1 MDGPLLDFF
10 RAARGA
16 GLRISPAESIDA
28 TRAAQVVG
36 FADRAV
42 LRDTL
47 SLVMA
52 KTVEEKR
59 AFAEVFDL
67 FFRRGDFGGAAQD
80 EATPGDGPPRGDAA
94 GEGQGGE
101 GQGGEGQGG
110 EGQGGE
116 GQGQGPGGSALARM
130 LLAGDQAGLAA
141 AVERAAQ
148 DAGLSN
154 IALFT
159 QVNLFTRR
167 ILDRMGLQALE
178 REIARTGDDRLRQGR
193 DRLRDQVRDF
203 VEQNLALFAR
213 GENEAFRERML
224 QQTRLSAIDRR
235 DYERMRVL
243 VRAMA
248 RRLATQYGRNRKR
261 DRRGVLDVRRT
272 LRRNM
277 GWDAIPF
284 HVVWKQERIQKPK
297 LVVLCDVSG
306 SVAAIAQFLLLFLY
320 SLNEAL
326 SGLRSFAFSG
336 NLVDVSDVLERL
348 PIEQAV
354 PEVMARAGFGS
365 SNYGMALQD
374 FEREHMRLLD
384 SQTTVI
390 VLGDGR
396 GNRTDPQAEVL
407 ARMANRAKQVV
418 WLNPEMRTLWGTGDS
433 DMPRYAPHCRVVAV
447 CNTLQHLERVVG
459 ELLRDGG

>member
-1 MDGPLLDFF
+1 MASASMEGPLLDFF
-10 RAARGA
+10 RAARSA

-36 FADRAV
+36 FADRER
-42 LRDTL
+42 LKDTL
-47 SLVMA
+47 AIVMA

-59 AFAEVFDL
+59 EFGAVFDL
-67 FFRRGDFGGAAQD
+67 FFKRGDFSATTPE
-80 EATPGDGPPRGDAA
+80 EAEAESPPPGEAPQS
-94 GEGQGGE
+94 GEGEGGGGGG
-101 GQGGEGQGG
+101 GQ
-110 EGQGGE
+110 
-116 GQGQGPGGSALARM
+116 LARM
-130 LLAGDQAGLAA
+130 LLGGDQAALAA
-141 AVERAAQ
+141 AVEQAAAE
-148 DAGLSN
+148 AGLSN

-167 ILDRMGLQALE
+167 ILERMGLQALE
-178 REIARTGDDRLRQGR
+178 RAIAAAPDAERTGRLRQGR
-193 DRLRDQVRDF
+193 ERLREQVKEF
-203 VEQNLALFAR
+203 VEQNLALYAR
-213 GENEAFRERML
+213 GETEAFRERML
-224 QQTRLSAIDRR
+224 TQTRLSAIDRR
-235 DYERMRVL
+235 DHERMRLL

-277 GWDAIPF
+277 GWDGIPF
-284 HVVWKQERIQKPK
+284 LTIWKQERIQKPK

-326 SGLRSFAFSG
+326 SDLHAFAFSG
-336 NLVDVSDVLERL
+336 NLVDVSETLERN
-348 PIEQAV
+348 PIETAI

-365 SNYGMALQD
+365 SNYGMALAD
-374 FEREHMRLLD
+374 FENAHMRLLD
-384 SQTTVI
+384 SHTTVI

-396 GNRTDPQAEVL
+396 GNRTDPRVDIL
-407 ARMANRAKQVV
+407 TRMADRAKQIV
-418 WLNPEMRTLWGTGDS
+418 WLNPEYRTLWGTGDS
-433 DMPRYAPHCRVVAV
+433 DMLRYAPHCRVTAV
-447 CNTLQHLERVVG
+447 CNTLQHLERVIG

>member
-1 MDGPLLDFF
+1 MEGPLLDFF
-10 RAARGA
+10 RAARSA

-36 FADRAV
+36 LGDRAR
-42 LRDTL
+42 LKDTL
-47 SLVMA
+47 SLVLA

-67 FFRRGDFGGAAQD
+67 FFRRGDFS
-80 EATPGDGPPRGDAA
+80 PSPPA
-94 GEGQGGE
+94 GEAARQPAPEGQASGQGE
-101 GQGGEGQGG
+101 GGGGGGGQ
-110 EGQGGE
+110 
-116 GQGQGPGGSALARM
+116 LAQM
-130 LLAGDQAGLAA
+130 LLSGDQAALAA
-141 AVERAAQ
+141 AVEEAAQ
-148 DAGLSN
+148 ESGLSN

-167 ILDRMGLQALE
+167 ILERMGLQALE
-178 REIARTGDDRLRQGR
+178 REIAAHPEAERTGRLRQGR

-203 VEQNLALFAR
+203 VEQNLALFAK
-213 GENEAFRERML
+213 GETEAFRERML

-235 DYERMRVL
+235 DHERMRVL
-243 VRAMA
+243 VRVMA
-248 RRLATQYGRNRKR
+248 RRLATQYGRNHKR

-277 GWDAIPF
+277 GWEGIPF
-284 HVVWKQERIQKPK
+284 HTVWKQERIEKPK

-306 SVAAIAQFLLLFLY
+306 SVAAMAQFLLLFLY

-336 NLVDVSDVLERL
+336 TLVEVSDILERH
-348 PIEQAV
+348 PIETAI

-365 SNYGMALQD
+365 SNYGMALAD

-384 SQTTVI
+384 SHTTVI
-390 VLGDGR
+390 ILGDGR
-396 GNRTDPQAEVL
+396 GNRTDPRVDIL
-407 ARMANRAKQVV
+407 TRMADRSKQVV
-418 WLNPEMRTLWGTGDS
+418 WLNPEVRTLWGTGDS
-433 DMPRYAPHCRVVAV
+433 DMLRYAPHCRVTAV
-447 CNTLQHLERVVG
+447 CSTLQHLERVIG
-459 ELLRDGG
+459 ALLRDGG

>member
-1 MDGPLLDFF
+1 MASASMDGPLLDFF
-10 RAARGA
+10 RAARSA

-36 FADRAV
+36 FADRDR

-47 SLVMA
+47 SIVMA
-52 KTVEEKR
+52 KTVDEKR
-59 AFAEVFDL
+59 EFAAVFDL
-67 FFRRGDFGGAAQD
+67 FFKRGDFAA
-80 EATPGDGPPRGDAA
+80 APPGDAA
-94 GEGQGGE
+94 PGEAPAGDSQGGEGQGGEGHGGE
-101 GQGGEGQGG
+101 GQGGEGQGAG
-110 EGQGGE
+110 
-116 GQGQGPGGSALARM
+116 GGSDLARM
-130 LLAGDQAGLAA
+130 LLEGDQAAIAA
-141 AVERAAQ
+141 AVERAGQA
-148 DAGLSN
+148 AGLSN

-167 ILDRMGLQALE
+167 ILDRMGLAGLE
-178 REIARTGDDRLRQGR
+178 REIAASGNDRLRQGR
-193 DRLRDQVRDF
+193 DRLRDQVKEF

-213 GENEAFRERML
+213 GETEAFRARML
-224 QQTRLSAIDRR
+224 TQTRLSAIDRR
-235 DYERMRVL
+235 DHDRMRLL

-277 GWDAIPF
+277 GWDGIPF
-284 HVVWKQERIQKPK
+284 HTIWKQERIQKPR

-326 SGLRSFAFSG
+326 SGLRAFAFSG
-336 NLVDVSDVLERL
+336 NLVDVSEILERN
-348 PIEQAV
+348 PIETAI

-365 SNYGMALQD
+365 SNYGMALED
-374 FEREHMRLLD
+374 FEREHLALLD

-396 GNRTDPQAEVL
+396 GNRTDPRVDIL
-407 ARMANRAKQVV
+407 TRMADRSKQIV
-418 WLNPEMRTLWGTGDS
+418 WLNPEYRTLWGTGDS
-433 DMPRYAPHCRVVAV
+433 DMLRYAPHCRVTAV
-447 CNTLQHLERVVG
+447 CNTLQHLERVIG

>member
-1 MDGPLLDFF
+1 MEGPLLDFF

-42 LRDTL
+42 LKDTL

-59 AFAEVFDL
+59 AFGELFDL
-67 FFRRGDFGGAAQD
+67 FFRRGDFGGASP
-80 EATPGDGPPRGDAA
+80 TDAA
-94 GEGQGGE
+94 PGEDASPAGQAGEGEGGQGQGGE
-101 GQGGEGQGG
+101 GQRQDGGD
-110 EGQGGE
+110 
-116 GQGQGPGGSALARM
+116 LARM
-130 LLAGDQAGLAA
+130 LLANDQAALAA
-141 AVERAAQ
+141 AVERAAR
-148 DAGLSN
+148 DAGLTN

-167 ILDRMGLQALE
+167 ILERMGLQALE

-235 DYERMRVL
+235 DHDRMRTL

-277 GWDAIPF
+277 GWEGIPF
-284 HVVWKQERIQKPK
+284 HVIWKQERIEKPK

-326 SGLRSFAFSG
+326 SGLKSFAFSG
-336 NLVDVSDVLERL
+336 NLVDVSDILERH
-348 PIEQAV
+348 PIETAI

-374 FEREHMRLLD
+374 FEREHLRLLD

-390 VLGDGR
+390 ILGDGR
-396 GNRTDPQAEVL
+396 GNRTEPHADIL
-407 ARMANRAKQVV
+407 ARMADRSKQVV

-447 CNTLQHLERVVG
+447 CNTLQHLERVIG

>member
-1 MDGPLLDFF
+1 MASLPMEGPLLDFF
-10 RAARGA
+10 RAARSA

-36 FADRAV
+36 FADRAR
-42 LRDTL
+42 LKDTL

-59 AFAEVFDL
+59 AFEACFDL
-67 FFRRGDFGGAAQD
+67 FFRRGDFSAS
-80 EATPGDGPPRGDAA
+80 PPEEAA
-94 GEGQGGE
+94 GQPAPEGQAGGE
-101 GQGGEGQGG
+101 SEGGGGGGQ
-110 EGQGGE
+110 
-116 GQGQGPGGSALARM
+116 LARM
-130 LLAGDQAGLAA
+130 LLSGDQAALAA
-141 AVERAAQ
+141 AVEQAAAE
-148 DAGLSN
+148 AGLSN

-167 ILDRMGLQALE
+167 ILERMGLQALE
-178 REIARTGDDRLRQGR
+178 RELVAAPDAERTGRLRQGR
-193 DRLRDQVRDF
+193 DRLREQVREF
-203 VEQNLALFAR
+203 VEQNLALYAR
-213 GENEAFRERML
+213 GETEAFRERML

-235 DYERMRVL
+235 DHERMRVL

-261 DRRGVLDVRRT
+261 DRHGVLDVRRT

-277 GWDAIPF
+277 GWDGIPF
-284 HVVWKQERIQKPK
+284 HTIWKQERIEKPK
-297 LVVLCDVSG
+297 LIVLCDVSG

-326 SGLRSFAFSG
+326 SGLRAFAFSG
-336 NLVDVSDVLERL
+336 NLVDVSEILERN
-348 PIEQAV
+348 PIEKAI

-365 SNYGMALQD
+365 SNYGMALVD

-384 SQTTVI
+384 SHTTVI
-390 VLGDGR
+390 ILGDGR
-396 GNRTDPQAEVL
+396 GNRTDPRVDIL
-407 ARMANRAKQVV
+407 TRMADRAKQVV
-418 WLNPEMRTLWGTGDS
+418 WLNPEYRTLWGTGDS
-433 DMPRYAPHCRVVAV
+433 DMLRYAPHCRVTAV
-447 CNTLQHLERVVG
+447 CNTLQHLERIIG